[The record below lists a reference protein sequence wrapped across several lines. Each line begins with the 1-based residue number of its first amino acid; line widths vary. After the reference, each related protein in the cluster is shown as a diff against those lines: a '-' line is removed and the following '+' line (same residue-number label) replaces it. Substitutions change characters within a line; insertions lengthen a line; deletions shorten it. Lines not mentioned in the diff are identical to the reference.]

1 MGAFRIVI
9 EGVGAHGDDRS
20 AKEGEAIAIPPLGAF
35 PTPDQLAV
43 EAMRLFVGRVTD
55 LKATLTHWPGETTEV
70 VDDLVGMVRVKGK
83 F

>member
-9 EGVGAHGDDRS
+9 EGVGAHGDDRV
-20 AKEGEAIAIPPLGAF
+20 AKEGQRITLPYRN
-35 PTPDQLAV
+35 TPDGIAADAV
-43 EAMRLFVGRVTD
+43 ERLARCCVVD

-70 VDDLVGMVRVKGK
+70 IDALVAMVRVKGT

>member
-20 AKEGEAIAIPPLGAF
+20 AAPGDVIAIPPTGAF
-35 PTPDQLAV
+35 PTPDQVARDAV
-43 EAMRLFVGRVTD
+43 ERLRGCHG
-55 LKATLTHWPGETTEV
+55 LAATLTHWPGETTEV
-70 VDDLVGMVRVKGK
+70 IDDLVAMVRVKGK